1 MGTLVKTNGNLFPTI
16 PSLFDDFFTRD
27 FFDRSN
33 FNQVSS
39 SETLPAV
46 NIQETNKSYE
56 IEVAAPGMNRDDF
69 NIELN
74 NNILIVNAHRTKE
87 IEDKGENYM
96 RKEFNY
102 QQFQRSFQLPQL
114 MVEQEKV
121 CARYNNGILSITLPK
136 KESATLNSSRRIEIS

>member
-27 FFDRSN
+27 FFNRSS
-33 FNQVSS
+33 FNQVSN

-46 NIQETNKSYE
+46 NIQETDKSYE
-56 IEVAAPGMNRDDF
+56 IEVAAPGMNKDDF
-69 NIELN
+69 NIELKN
-74 NNILIVNAHRTKE
+74 NVLVVNAHRTNE
-87 IEDKGENYM
+87 IEDKGDNYM

-114 MVEQEKV
+114 MVEEDKV
-121 CARYNNGILSITLPK
+121 CAKYNDGILCITVPK
-136 KESATLNSSRRIEIS
+136 KESETLNSSRRIEIS